1 MKKIFAILLSLGM
14 IAAIVGCGQTASG
27 ALDEAAASRVFDP
40 NDTTIYIVD
49 PFVPL
54 ADSANSSQLRAMAQ
68 AALAIVNKKRTAA
81 GLGELAWD
89 NSLERAA
96 MVRANEIDENFSHT
110 RPDGSEY
117 WTADGNCVYG
127 ENLAKGY
134 DNAEDVVDAWVAS
147 PTHNANLMD
156 KGFTTCSIAVN
167 ETNGDVLWAQEFG
180 YDN

>member
-14 IAAIVGCGQTASG
+14 IAAIVGCGQTAG
-27 ALDEAAASRVFDP
+27 GLLDEAAATREYDP

-68 AALAIVNKKRTAA
+68 AALALVNTKRTAA

-89 NSLERAA
+89 TSLERAA
-96 MVRANEIDENFSHT
+96 MVRANEIDEKFSHT

-117 WTADGNCVYG
+117 WTADGNSVYG
-127 ENLAKGY
+127 ENLARGY
-134 DNAEDVVDAWVAS
+134 DNAEDVVNAWVAS

-156 KGFTTCSIAVN
+156 KGFATCSIAVN
-167 ETNGDVLWAQEFG
+167 ETDSDVFWSQEFG
-180 YDN
+180 Y